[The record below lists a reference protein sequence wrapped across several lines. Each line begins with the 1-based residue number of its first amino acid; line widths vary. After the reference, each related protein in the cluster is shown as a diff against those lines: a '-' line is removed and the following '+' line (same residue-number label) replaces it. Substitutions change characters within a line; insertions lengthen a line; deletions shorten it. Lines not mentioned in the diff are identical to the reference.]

1 MTMWMLL
8 LLLAATPF
16 WQEKPPAEWNDLQ
29 IAQFLNDSPWAHAA
43 KGNGKVTGAPVQAYL
58 AGSQFVERVVKERNR
73 RAALRRKETAE
84 GALAEEYRF
93 WFEDNRKEQ
102 VILAVRVGTPIAFSD
117 EREVR
122 RMQEDSTMHSGN
134 VSVKMS
140 GYFPPSAN
148 DPYVHIA
155 FPRNI
160 IQAAEKLLSFELY
173 LPGIASPY
181 RSVDFLPSEM
191 MTDGKPDY

>member
-1 MTMWMLL
+1 
-8 LLLAATPF
+8 
-16 WQEKPPAEWNDLQ
+16 
-29 IAQFLNDSPWAHAA
+29 
-43 KGNGKVTGAPVQAYL
+43 VTGAPVQAYL
-58 AGSQFVERVVKERNR
+58 ASSQFVERVVKERNR

>member
-1 MTMWMLL
+1 
-8 LLLAATPF
+8 
-16 WQEKPPAEWNDLQ
+16 
-29 IAQFLNDSPWAHAA
+29 
-43 KGNGKVTGAPVQAYL
+43 
-58 AGSQFVERVVKERNR
+58 
-73 RAALRRKETAE
+73 
-84 GALAEEYRF
+84 
-93 WFEDNRKEQ
+93 
-102 VILAVRVGTPIAFSD
+102 
-117 EREVR
+117 
-122 RMQEDSTMHSGN
+122 
-134 VSVKMS
+134 MS

>member
-8 LLLAATPF
+8 LLLAASPF

-29 IAQFLNDSPWAHAA
+29 IAQSLNDSPWAHAA
-43 KGNGKVTGAPVQAYL
+43 KGNGKVIVAPVQAYL
-58 AGSQFVERVVKERNR
+58 ESSQFVERVLQERNR

-93 WFEDNRKEQ
+93 WFEDNRTDQ
-102 VILAVRVGTPIAFSD
+102 VILAVRVGTPNAFSD
-117 EREVR
+117 EREIR
-122 RMQEDSTMHSGN
+122 RLQEDSTMHSGN

-140 GYFPPSAN
+140 GHFPPSAN
-148 DPYVHIA
+148 DPYVHLA

-160 IQAAEKLLSFELY
+160 IQPSEKTLSFQLY

-181 RSVDFLPSEM
+181 RSVDFLPSEL
-191 MTDGKPDY
+191 MTDGRPDY